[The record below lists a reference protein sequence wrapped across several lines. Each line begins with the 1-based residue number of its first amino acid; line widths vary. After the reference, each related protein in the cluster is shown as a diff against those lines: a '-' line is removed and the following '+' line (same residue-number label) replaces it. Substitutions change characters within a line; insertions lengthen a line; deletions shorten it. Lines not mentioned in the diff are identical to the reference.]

1 MTALALLYALWLL
14 YVLVMGLYRAK
25 LQGRLSRV
33 ALVLGSFVCVLGQAH
48 ASCIPANLG
57 GTGSNLVY
65 SENGRG
71 CWVGWWCPA
80 ADPQTKWHAQP
91 YIAAAVKSRCGL
103 VGTRRDLWAWVQKP
117 TVSGLRFGADPH
129 TDPALRA
136 VWWSERAKLEA
147 VK

>member
-1 MTALALLYALWLL
+1 MPIIYALVITCALL
-14 YVLVMGLYRAK
+14 
-25 LQGRLSRV
+25 
-33 ALVLGSFVCVLGQAH
+33 GQSH

-57 GTGSNLVY
+57 GTGSKLIY

-80 ADPQTKWHAQP
+80 ADPNGSKWHAQP

-103 VGTRRDLWAWVQKP
+103 VGTRRDLWAWVQRP
-117 TVSGLRFGADPH
+117 TVNGLRFGADPH

-136 VWWSERAKLEA
+136 VWWSERSKLEA